1 MKYKKENLK
10 RSKEETSYIEE
21 KRMELKEEQNL
32 DLVFFFVLNFFCSPH
47 TIQFLTIGCCVY
59 Y

>member
-32 DLVFFFVLNFFCSPH
+32 DLVFFFVLN
-47 TIQFLTIGCCVY
+47 
-59 Y
+59 